1 MNKERESFRD
11 LTLNLPFKMYSAP
24 NKDAETLLLIK
35 ILPAHRTSASSTF
48 EFSLLRTRIN

>member
-24 NKDAETLLLIK
+24 NKDAETLPFNKNPSRSPHISFK
-35 ILPAHRTSASSTF
+35 H
-48 EFSLLRTRIN
+48 LRI